1 MTAPRWNGEN
11 VDCFHSGFCWST
23 MQIPIRTVLQVA
35 NLHGLAWPAAS
46 MLPWA
51 SSYFGLLCDVC
62 SCFFL
67 LCPFL
72 GFWVMVGDG
81 GWWCWRWARQRLGR
95 VMVLFAKACWWSP
108 EIQKTIE
115 NLEWNQKAKHSKLP
129 KGCCGLLRGFHC
141 RLGCHVSSVETFRMP
156 FRWHAPCL
164 GCLCWRWGA
173 QNMKGVKVM
182 RWCSWHRFYMILYGF
197 IIINYYYYYY
207 YYYAL
212 LLLDAFGVFHSLL
225 NQPETH
231 YKFLIFFS

>member
-1 MTAPRWNGEN
+1 MTSCIYVALSK
-11 VDCFHSGFCWST
+11 FIFWSFV
-23 MQIPIRTVLQVA
+23 RC
-35 NLHGLAWPAAS
+35 
-46 MLPWA
+46 
-51 SSYFGLLCDVC
+51 LLLLLLVV
-62 SCFFL
+62 SFF
-67 LCPFL
+67 

-207 YYYAL
+207 YAL